1 MAYRLTLA
9 LAVVGLTIACT
20 RASTPPN
27 APPEGSYRTTTH
39 QMTVGGAAVPV
50 SGAAVT
56 PDFFTGA
63 GIQPLLGRS
72 FTEADFRPDAGPVL
86 ILSHDVWAER
96 FASAPAVIGQ
106 QIAVDD
112 VQATVVGVMPQG
124 FSFPEDTKVWM
135 PSRDAAR

>member
-1 MAYRLTLA
+1 
-9 LAVVGLTIACT
+9 
-20 RASTPPN
+20 
-27 APPEGSYRTTTH
+27 
-39 QMTVGGAAVPV
+39 MTVGGAAVPV

-63 GIQPLLGRS
+63 GIQPFLGRS